1 MIAISDD
8 ELNKLHLLTLNMAE
22 QFVHFCRQN
31 NLICYLCGGGC
42 IGAVRHKGWIPWD
55 DDLDFFMPREDY
67 EKAIIYWKQQMAHSR
82 YKMEISDAEHI
93 DGNLF
98 FTIRD
103 SATTY
108 IKPYQEN
115 MNITQGIVLDVL
127 PLDGYPDKWWNRK
140 KQCFWAL
147 IYSLYCA
154 QITPK
159 NHGKI
164 IETLA
169 KIMLFLVP
177 NKKKRY
183 KIFSYAKQKMTKYSI
198 TKCKGITELC
208 SGPGYMKNWYP
219 KEVFEGS
226 VDVPFENTVMPIPVG
241 YDSYLKIAFGNYMML
256 PPKDKQVASHDV
268 VFMDLENSYIKYK
281 GERYLKHS
289 DEEKKN
295 E

>member
-183 KIFSYAKQKMTKYSI
+183 KIFSYAKQKMTKYPM
-198 TKCKGITELC
+198 TKRYRYDDIGGNRRRWNFLFNY
-208 SGPGYMKNWYP
+208 PAGYIS
-219 KEVFEGS
+219 F
-226 VDVPFENTVMPIPVG
+226 IA
-241 YDSYLKIAFGNYMML
+241 YLLWDWNAK
-256 PPKDKQVASHDV
+256 
-268 VFMDLENSYIKYK
+268 
-281 GERYLKHS
+281 RS
-289 DEEKKN
+289 DIRCDTFSSNKRRRNK
-295 E
+295 